1 METCSP
7 ASQTGA
13 EWGTGNLENWLQEG
27 WEPGLGMYLDG
38 RKLCFNQLGVPA
50 GPGRECACKKG
61 TRKGRWATLATAS
74 SSSN

>member
-13 EWGTGNLENWLQEG
+13 EQGTGNLENWLQEG
-27 WEPGLGMYLDG
+27 WEPGPGMYLDG

-50 GPGRECACKKG
+50 GPGRERVQERNEEGQVGHLGHSQLIK
-61 TRKGRWATLATAS
+61 
-74 SSSN
+74 